1 MEIQHSDNGKEGSFY
16 IEIDGQKN
24 AEMTYYYKDESTIDI
39 DHTEVNEPLQGKG
52 IGYELIEEAVR
63 FMRNKNLK
71 AVTSCSYAKA
81 IFEKKPAEYQD
92 VIK

>member
-39 DHTEVNEPLQGKG
+39 DHTEVNESLQGKG